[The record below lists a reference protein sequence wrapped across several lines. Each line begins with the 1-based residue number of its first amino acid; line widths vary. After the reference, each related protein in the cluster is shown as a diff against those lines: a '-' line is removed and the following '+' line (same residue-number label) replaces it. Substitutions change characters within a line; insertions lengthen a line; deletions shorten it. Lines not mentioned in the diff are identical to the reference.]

1 MAGKIFITIFAAKFS
16 DMAIKLLSAK
26 QFATKLK
33 ATIQA
38 SGRLGFT
45 ADTATALGL
54 ESGKFARF
62 AQDDENGSLYLII
75 NSERSEDAFEIR
87 VSSGYY
93 YVPTKV
99 MFDTLGYDYENGNVM
114 FDLVRQPSLDDDLQG
129 QVYFM
134 KQRPIKNKEKKN
146 DLIVPWKKA
155 PHILQNET
163 GRTQGTGLC
172 QFSGLREAGPFF
184 QNHRGMALKQ
194 CKISVFCI
202 ICQITTISTGD
213 IYIYFV

>member
-1 MAGKIFITIFAAKFS
+1 MAITI
-16 DMAIKLLSAK
+16 LSAK

-45 ADTATALGL
+45 AETATALGL
-54 ESGKFARF
+54 ESGKFAKF
-62 AQDDENGSLYLII
+62 AKDDEKEYLYLII
-75 NSERSEDAFEIR
+75 INEPNEDAFEIR

-99 MFDTLGYDYENGNVM
+99 MFDTLGFNYENGNIM

-134 KQRPIKNKEKKN
+134 KQRQIKNKDKKN
-146 DLIVPWKKA
+146 DIEVP
-155 PHILQNET
+155 
-163 GRTQGTGLC
+163 
-172 QFSGLREAGPFF
+172 
-184 QNHRGMALKQ
+184 
-194 CKISVFCI
+194 
-202 ICQITTISTGD
+202 
-213 IYIYFV
+213 

>member
-1 MAGKIFITIFAAKFS
+1 
-16 DMAIKLLSAK
+16 MAIKLLSAK

-45 ADTATALGL
+45 AD
-54 ESGKFARF
+54 

-99 MFDTLGYDYENGNVM
+99 MFDTLGYDYENGNIM

-146 DLIVPWKKA
+146 DLIVP
-155 PHILQNET
+155 
-163 GRTQGTGLC
+163 
-172 QFSGLREAGPFF
+172 
-184 QNHRGMALKQ
+184 
-194 CKISVFCI
+194 
-202 ICQITTISTGD
+202 
-213 IYIYFV
+213 

>member
-1 MAGKIFITIFAAKFS
+1 MEFTIIDAQ
-16 DMAIKLLSAK
+16 

-99 MFDTLGYDYENGNVM
+99 MFDMLGYDYENNNIM
-114 FDLVRQPSLDDDLQG
+114 FDLVRQPSYDDDLKG
-129 QVYFM
+129 QVYQM
-134 KQRPIKNKEKKN
+134 KPRINKRKDKK
-146 DLIVPWKKA
+146 D
-155 PHILQNET
+155 ET
-163 GRTQGTGLC
+163 
-172 QFSGLREAGPFF
+172 
-184 QNHRGMALKQ
+184 
-194 CKISVFCI
+194 I
-202 ICQITTISTGD
+202 IEP
-213 IYIYFV
+213 